1 MYTLSEKI
9 EIIQN
14 AGSLREVQDS
24 GIMPDPD
31 AGEGYYFISYS
42 HKDYKQV
49 FCAVLSL
56 QNEGLKL
63 WYDRGLETGK
73 SWLKDVKR
81 RLYSY

>member
-42 HKDYKQV
+42 HKITNKFFVQCCPCRTKV
-49 FCAVLSL
+49 SNCGMTAV
-56 QNEGLKL
+56 
-63 WYDRGLETGK
+63 W
-73 SWLKDVKR
+73 KR
-81 RLYSY
+81 EKAG